1 MQGRQLRMR
10 KFMLEPGG
18 VIAVGRTYGDII
30 NAVTKFYQDKP
41 LLKEMKEK
49 PVIWVLAVPLFQQLQ
64 ESLPS
69 EKRKDD
75 SVIVPV
81 KGTTN

>member
-1 MQGRQLRMR
+1 MAVLEAMR
-10 KFMLEPGG
+10 LLSVRVASVTHGPSF
-18 VIAVGRTYGDII
+18 GDTVD
-30 NAVTKFYQDKP
+30 AVTKFYQDKP
-41 LLKEMKEK
+41 LLKEK

-75 SVIVPV
+75 SVIVPA
-81 KGTTN
+81 KAN